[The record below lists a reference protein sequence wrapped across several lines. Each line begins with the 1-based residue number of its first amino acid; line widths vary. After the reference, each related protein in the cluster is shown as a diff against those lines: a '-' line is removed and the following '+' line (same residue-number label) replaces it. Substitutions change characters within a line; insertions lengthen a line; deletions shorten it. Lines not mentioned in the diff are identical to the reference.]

1 LLVLLGAIVQQGLA
15 HFNLRFLTSPPSP
28 DADRAGISPALWG
41 TVFVCMV
48 CALSTL
54 PIGVATAIFLQEY
67 QPKNRYVRMFHHIVQ
82 INISNLAGVPSVVY
96 GIIGLTAFVG
106 MFNLFGN
113 PMHPAWEFGVDYY
126 DQFLA
131 ESTQEDV
138 VLLIPATRSDSPA
151 ATLENGMTVQTPG
164 GKAVELN
171 VIGPRDPLPSDQ
183 ELRRRTLRS
192 DAEGGRI
199 SKVSWY
205 YLRLPFGR
213 SALAAGLTLMLVV
226 LPILIISSQ
235 EALMGAPNSLREG
248 AMGLG
253 ATRWQTIRRV
263 TLPAAVPGIM
273 TGSIIA
279 MSRAIGEAAPILMI
293 AGIVYISS
301 APGNLMDDFT
311 VMPLQIYNWA
321 QRPQQEFHEV
331 AATGIIVLLGALL
344 AFNAVAVLIR
354 HKLEKPLT

>member
-1 LLVLLGAIVQQGLA
+1 
-15 HFNLRFLTSPPSP
+15 
-28 DADRAGISPALWG
+28 
-41 TVFVCMV
+41 
-48 CALSTL
+48 
-54 PIGVATAIFLQEY
+54 
-67 QPKNRYVRMFHHIVQ
+67 
-82 INISNLAGVPSVVY
+82 
-96 GIIGLTAFVG
+96 
-106 MFNLFGN
+106 
-113 PMHPAWEFGVDYY
+113 
-126 DQFLA
+126 
-131 ESTQEDV
+131 
-138 VLLIPATRSDSPA
+138 
-151 ATLENGMTVQTPG
+151 
-164 GKAVELN
+164 
-171 VIGPRDPLPSDQ
+171 
-183 ELRRRTLRS
+183 
-192 DAEGGRI
+192 
-199 SKVSWY
+199 
-205 YLRLPFGR
+205 
-213 SALAAGLTLMLVV
+213 MLVV

-235 EALMGAPNSLREG
+235 EALMGVPNSLREG